1 MASSSTKPAWV
12 PLALVAVTPDTWKY
26 DHLDGTM
33 LEGFFLCVYVCDL
46 RKLLG
51 EEEGRD

>member
-12 PLALVAVTPDTWKY
+12 PLALVAVAPGTWKY

-33 LEGFFLCVYVCDL
+33 LERFFFMIF
-46 RKLLG
+46 KKKPLG
-51 EEEGRD
+51 QEEGRD